1 MLQAAYVEMI
11 LFLHLNRDFILPLS
25 AIPVLSKEEL
35 VEAIPPRHKYH
46 QLDPIYKTRE
56 DEEEDMDDF

>member
-1 MLQAAYVEMI
+1 MI